1 MLKDLLEMKKELE
14 PLVHECGVKL
24 QAASREAITRKR
36 DYEVYGPLTDRA
48 YLDNAIYV
56 KVIGQG
62 RDAKSQKIDIKTG
75 LYMVFVGNDKPTT
88 VDTMNKL
95 KLAFEHIDNKFMSK
109 ILEICRRFKEAT
121 RKAQSTLSKAAGI
134 PAIIE
139 TNFGEASS
147 ASKFVVTIK
156 YAKEGVELKRENSKA
171 AGSFRDTKTH
181 INVMVE
187 KITESVVCEKLL
199 NDIEKYF
206 IGGA

>member
-1 MLKDLLEMKKELE
+1 MLNDLLEMKKELE
-14 PLVHECGVKL
+14 PIVHECSVKM
-24 QAASREAITRKR
+24 QAASREAIVRKR

-56 KVIGQG
+56 KVIGSG
-62 RDAKSQKIDIKTG
+62 RDVKTEKVDIKNG
-75 LYMVFVGNDKPTT
+75 LYMVFIGNDKPTT

-95 KLAFEHIDNKFMSK
+95 KVSFESIDNKFISK
-109 ILEICRRFKEAT
+109 ILEICRRFKDMT
-121 RKAQSTLSKAAGI
+121 RKVQTTLSKAAGM
-134 PAIIE
+134 PAIVE

-147 ASKFVVTIK
+147 ASKFVITIK

-187 KITESVVCEKLL
+187 KPTESVVCEKLL

-206 IGGA
+206 IGG